1 MAPKIYDGVEKN
13 VIWKGFQDIYFSDL
27 EKDDWI
33 AESDVRVNE
42 LKDSANKLRDSLY
55 LAAMEIDDK
64 AERQKR
70 FHEIP
75 TIDQII
81 EKGLQHFEDELAV
94 EEESDHMKEVPRIIR
109 KRLNKSGRVRPGTN
123 KIDITKDELT
133 SDEGED
139 DNEQYQKPKRK
150 RRTLD
155 TKKTKK
161 HRENDS
167 SEDSTNDIEGTLNK
181 DIENTS
187 DSDSDEVFNDLI
199 DDDDLIEE
207 DLAALENS
215 NEQTT
220 RPQLQIG
227 QRVKV
232 NPASALYAG
241 ENWTGLAD
249 QTSKGWT
256 LNTKIHGVIR
266 REVEEEG
273 RRGKTIWK
281 VQWFGPNVLPH
292 LYQIDNPSRIYA
304 CFSHEYDRSME
315 KKYKPIL

>member
-1 MAPKIYDGVEKN
+1 M
-13 VIWKGFQDIYFSDL
+13 
-27 EKDDWI
+27 
-33 AESDVRVNE
+33 
-42 LKDSANKLRDSLY
+42 
-55 LAAMEIDDK
+55 
-64 AERQKR
+64 
-70 FHEIP
+70 
-75 TIDQII
+75 
-81 EKGLQHFEDELAV
+81 
-94 EEESDHMKEVPRIIR
+94 
-109 KRLNKSGRVRPGTN
+109 
-123 KIDITKDELT
+123 
-133 SDEGED
+133 
-139 DNEQYQKPKRK
+139 
-150 RRTLD
+150 
-155 TKKTKK
+155 
-161 HRENDS
+161 NDS
-167 SEDSTNDIEGTLNK
+167 SEDSAMDK

-199 DDDDLIEE
+199 GVDDLIEE

-215 NEQTT
+215 DEQTT

-266 REVEEEG
+266 REIEGEG

-292 LYQIDNPSRIYA
+292 LYQVDNPSRIYA
-304 CFSHEYDRSME
+304 CFSHEYDRNME